1 MKKRITL
8 AVALILATFGISNAC
23 TNFIVAKGASVD
35 GSTMVTYAADSYW
48 LYGSLYHY
56 PAPAFSESSVE
67 TLTRVVERYRE
78 IGAFA
83 ASPVM
88 TQEAYERLLDIMQQ
102 AGELDTRAPYE
113 AVINNG
119 IAEKVIAE

>member
-8 AVALILATFGISNAC
+8 AVALILATFGITNAC

-56 PAPAFSESSVE
+56 PAATYPE
-67 TLTRVVERYRE
+67 
-78 IGAFA
+78 GA
-83 ASPVM
+83 M
-88 TQEAYERLLDIMQQ
+88 LDIY
-102 AGELDTRAPYE
+102 EWDTGNYRGKIKQVSQTYNVVGNMNEHQLKIGRAH
-113 AVINNG
+113 V
-119 IAEKVIAE
+119 